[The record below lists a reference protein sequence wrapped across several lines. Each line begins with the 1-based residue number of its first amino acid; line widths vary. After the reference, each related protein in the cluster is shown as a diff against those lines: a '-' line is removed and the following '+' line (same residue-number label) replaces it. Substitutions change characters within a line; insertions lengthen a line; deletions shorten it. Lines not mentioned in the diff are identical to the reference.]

1 MRLHG
6 GFEASMNSLGKTDI
20 YATYIDNEDV
30 ATAGR
35 DGQEVVVGVT
45 QGLDAIG
52 GYVGLVYSTTEV
64 EDNTGT
70 TYQDVDVIYLETQ
83 VAF

>member
-1 MRLHG
+1 MIITQVSHQRVQGIPVL
-6 GFEASMNSLGKTDI
+6 L
-20 YATYIDNEDV
+20 V
-30 ATAGR
+30 VTAGR
-35 DGQEVVVGVT
+35 EGNEVIVGVT

-52 GYVGLVYSTTEV
+52 GRVGLAYSTTEV

>member
-1 MRLHG
+1 M
-6 GFEASMNSLGKTDI
+6 
-20 YATYIDNEDV
+20 
-30 ATAGR
+30 
-35 DGQEVVVGVT
+35 VVGVT

-52 GYVGLVYSTTEV
+52 GYVGLAYSTTEV